1 MALHG
6 RAPALWESPPLCD
19 HCGEHGLRSADSR
32 TELCY
37 LTGGFRN
44 GDIERPGLWD
54 TCLPPCH
61 PHRPCGPCQGPFAA
75 PEAHLSRPTTAFLQT
90 LNNSAASSRASER
103 HLLGVAHCREWDQET
118 DQAGGSRPSAWQ
130 CQGCTGPE
138 SLSFIGRCLSGLR
151 VLAIFM
157 FMKLPHT
164 GRGRAIHGQSNFK
177 RQHCKIQSNRNRA
190 K

>member
-6 RAPALWESPPLCD
+6 RAPALWESPPLRD

-103 HLLGVAHCREWDQET
+103 YLLGVAHCREWDQET
-118 DQAGGSRPSAWQ
+118 DQAGGSSPSAWP
-130 CQGCTGPE
+130 GMHRTRE
-138 SLSFIGRCLSGLR
+138 SVIYWEVSLWAASTCYFHVYEIT
-151 VLAIFM
+151 
-157 FMKLPHT
+157 PH
-164 GRGRAIHGQSNFK
+164 GERESNS
-177 RQHCKIQSNRNRA
+177 RSE
-190 K
+190 